1 MRQNREEASTD
12 ASSKFHFHPH
22 LQEDVGCDHSGIKI
36 AQSQDKQA
44 GDRLFPRPKTKPL
57 IGAQSLTPWLRKK
70 SLSHSFPSDM
80 SVALSVDWRT
90 QGFKREDKLR
100 EMLVFLF
107 GVSLCLLN

>member
-12 ASSKFHFHPH
+12 ASSMFHFHPG
-22 LQEDVGCDHSGIKI
+22 LQEDVGCDHSGTKI

-44 GDRLFPRPKTKPL
+44 DDRLFPRPKTKPL

-70 SLSHSFPSDM
+70 SLSHSFPRETSI
-80 SVALSVDWRT
+80 AWGVDWRT
-90 QGFKREDKLR
+90 QGFKRENEFR

-107 GVSLCLLN
+107 GVSLCPLN